1 MQDAALPAL
10 VSIVILLGL
19 IGAGYYLASQPDM
32 KQVDTDTGIEASVAG
47 QAEGEEQAS
56 QDTTTPA
63 AAGITGSSNVEAPR
77 EGARMDE
84 YGMGSY
90 HDSEGHEGMGPGG
103 FEDEYRRGRGGMAA
117 AQCGGSPGVYIREL
131 FANHDRFQFNYTM
144 YDDNMTLVWF
154 ITAETPELAE
164 TLKSHI
170 EQMECILENGGTPRA
185 HDPVFQLE
193 AQMAPYIETE
203 VIVVNETTIKV
214 VKTAENQCAYETIKL
229 HAEVVEGFF
238 TVGMEEAQRIHP
250 VPEDV
255 QQICEP
261 YLSG

>member
-1 MQDAALPAL
+1 MQDTALPTL
-10 VSIVILLGL
+10 VSIIILLGL
-19 IGAGYYLASQPDM
+19 IGAGYYLASQPDT
-32 KQVDTDTGIEASVAG
+32 QQADTGASIDASASS
-47 QAEGEEQAS
+47 QTQEEEQAS
-56 QDTTTPA
+56 RGTTTPPA
-63 AAGITGSSNVEAPR
+63 TTSIPGPGNVETHR
-77 EGARMDE
+77 EGPE
-84 YGMGSY
+84 TGYGMGGY
-90 HDSEGHEGMGPGG
+90 HDSRGYEGMGPGG
-103 FEDEYRRGRGGMAA
+103 FEDEHRRGRGGMGA

-131 FANHDRFQFNYTM
+131 FANHDRFQFNYTVF
-144 YDDNMTLVWF
+144 DDNMTLVWL

-164 TLKSHI
+164 TLRSHI
-170 EQMECILENGGTPRA
+170 EQMECILENGGTPRR

-255 QQICEP
+255 QQICRP